1 MDTGKLDEELT
12 VAEEAEPAAGGG
24 GPAKFAM
31 LEGGYVLIKI
41 DPAQPVPEFYPR
53 ELFHVSENT
62 IPFDEVEHVMRA
74 HLGLGTHTGDFNR
87 PPPVIHYVD
96 AENPAELLRAA
107 DVADMLILDFGAGM
121 FADHPER
128 LPFAP
133 HFELVPE
140 DVVPEPADRNAG
152 FMKTLDGQA
161 AAARAQALAA
171 GLLLTA
177 ADFQRALGIT
187 RQAISK
193 AVNTWRMFYL
203 DGPSGRQLYPA
214 FFADASLD
222 RRAIESVSEALGEM
236 PGPSKWQF
244 FTTPRASLGG
254 KTPLEAMTQG
264 GLAKVLLAAAAF
276 RER

>member
-1 MDTGKLDEELT
+1 MNTGKLDEELT
-12 VAEEAEPAAGGG
+12 VAEEAEPAAASGA
-24 GPAKFAM
+24 PAKFAM

-41 DPAQPVPEFYPR
+41 DPAQPVPEFHPR
-53 ELFHVSENT
+53 ELFHASENT
-62 IPFDEVEHVMRA
+62 IPLDEVEHVMRA

-96 AENPAELLRAA
+96 AENSAELLREA
-107 DVADMLILDFGAGM
+107 DVGDMSIPDFSPGM
-121 FADHPER
+121 FADHPQH

-133 HFELVPE
+133 RFELVPK
-140 DVVPEPADRNAG
+140 DTVPEPVDRNAR
-152 FMKTLDGQA
+152 FMNTLDGQA

-171 GLLLTA
+171 GSLLTA

-187 RQAISK
+187 RQAVSK
-193 AVNTWRMFYL
+193 AVNTCRMFYL

-214 FFADASLD
+214 FFADATLD
-222 RRAIESVSEALGEM
+222 RRAIESVSEALKEM

-254 KTPLEAMTQG
+254 KTPLEAIAQG